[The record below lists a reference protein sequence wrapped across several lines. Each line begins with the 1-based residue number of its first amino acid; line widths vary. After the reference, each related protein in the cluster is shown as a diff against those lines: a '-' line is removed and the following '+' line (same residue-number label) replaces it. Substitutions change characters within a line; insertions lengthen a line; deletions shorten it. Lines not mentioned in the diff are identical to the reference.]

1 MRYMF
6 FDIECCNG
14 RDICEFGYIITD
26 DKFNILEK
34 KDTTINPENKFNLIG
49 RPGHRDLYLCYDESV
64 YYKSYKF
71 PYYYDEIK
79 KLIEHTDQIVVG
91 YAISNDVEFLNSACR
106 RYKLD
111 PINFKFIDTQ
121 KIYAEFVNI
130 KDSISLENAGES
142 LNIEKPKYLH
152 KSDDDSELTM
162 NLVKNMCKDL
172 NCTFEELIKLC
183 DSCSGRNENSITKYD
198 NPENYLQKT
207 YEAVKNGNDNT
218 LTATSSNYKM
228 FFRFLQ
234 GVKPQGEIIKSSLN
248 GKTLCLSLNYE
259 MTHFKEMLSLI
270 QLLANHKAKY
280 IKKASESDIFITYY
294 DKNKPD
300 DTSFC
305 KRLKYVQDA
314 IKEGKQIQIMS
325 FDELLNILGINEKD
339 LSTMP
344 FPEISSFY
352 KKPKRK
358 NNGNKKLTYET
369 KIKEQ
374 TIGDL
379 YPELLTW
386 QK

>member
-1 MRYMF
+1 MRYLF

-26 DKFNILEK
+26 DICF
-34 KDTTINPENKFNLIG
+34 
-49 RPGHRDLYLCYDESV
+49 DESV

-71 PYYYDEIK
+71 PYYYNEIK

-91 YAISNDVEFLNSACR
+91 YAILNDAKFLNSACR

-314 IKEGKQIQIMS
+314 IKEGKQIQKMS

-358 NNGNKKLTYET
+358 NKGNKKLTYET

-379 YPELLTW
+379 FPELLTW